1 MKYKYTVI
9 SGDLYLA
16 LTNELEKTLWELMS
30 LSVNRF
36 SFPRNQLLRRF
47 NRRINTGVISVKSS
61 VRPDTISADD

>member
-9 SGDLYLA
+9 SGDLYLV
-16 LTNELEKTLWELMS
+16 LTSELEKKIVTADVTISM
-30 LSVNRF
+30 F

-47 NRRINTGVISVKSS
+47 NQRINTGEISEKSS

>member
-9 SGDLYLA
+9 SGDLYLV
-16 LTNELEKTLWELMS
+16 LTSELEKTLWELMS

>member
-47 NRRINTGVISVKSS
+47 NQRINTGEISVKSS

>member
-47 NRRINTGVISVKSS
+47 NPRINTGEISVKSS

>member
-47 NRRINTGVISVKSS
+47 NRGINTGEISVKSS

>member
-9 SGDLYLA
+9 SGDLYLV
-16 LTNELEKTLWELMS
+16 LTSELEKKIVTADVTISM
-30 LSVNRF
+30 F